1 MDSIYLDFSKAFDTV
16 PHRRLMGKLESYG
29 IEGDIYNWINA
40 FLHNRTQEVVVN
52 GSTSAAAPVISGIP
66 QGTVLGPVLF
76 VIYIN
81 DLLDNI
87 SSGGLMFADDKRY
100 TAKLHRAMTHSNFK
114 TTLTSSR
121 NGQSFGKFIST
132 TKSATF

>member
-1 MDSIYLDFSKAFDTV
+1 MI
-16 PHRRLMGKLESYG
+16 LESYG

-87 SSGGLMFADDKRY
+87 SSGGLMFADDTKIYRQI
-100 TAKLHRAMTHSNFK
+100 TSRDDALSNFK
-114 TTLTSSR
+114 TTLTSSI

-132 TKSATF
+132 TKNAMF